1 MSEVRER
8 ALWMSNGG
16 GSGLRESV
24 WEGLEAP
31 LAACSGN
38 SKEARDWRQA
48 GEGPSDQVTRALH
61 TIVQSLEFMLS
72 K

>member
-8 ALWMSNGG
+8 ALWLSNGG
-16 GSGLRESV
+16 GSGLEESV

-38 SKEARDWRQA
+38 SKEARDWRHA
-48 GEGPSDQVTRALH
+48 GEGPSDQVTSVH

-72 K
+72 KL